1 MPSLLWTDLYKLTM
15 LQIFYFNE
23 PKDTIAK
30 YRFKC
35 RNVEVTPKGSLL
47 PYKEEIDKR
56 LTALCGVK
64 FTPKQIEY
72 LATLPFFWSV
82 FIIFL
87 KGFQLDRK
95 YLHIDESSGQLD
107 IWAEGPLLQVMMW
120 EIYVLQITHE
130 VYSLNNYDKANIVRG
145 DKNLTNKIQ
154 LINDYAKDNEF
165 KFADFGARRAL
176 TADWHRHVVE
186 RLQNEISPDVFIGTS
201 NLELA
206 MDLDLTSIGT
216 FAHEFPCYY
225 QGIVHPLDS
234 QKAALNAWGD
244 LYKDK
249 LMIALSDTLGLNKFL
264 EDFNKDL
271 ANKYLSVRHD
281 SGDPYMFT
289 GRMLDHY
296 KTFGIDPTTK
306 TIVFSDGLDIPKA
319 IALNDYCKGKIGC
332 SFGIGTSLTNDCGVY
347 ALQNVMKLVAVNG
360 RPVAKISDST
370 GKCMCEDEDYLKYLR
385 KAIEIFVDM

>member
-107 IWAEGPLLQVMMW
+107 I
-120 EIYVLQITHE
+120 
-130 VYSLNNYDKANIVRG
+130 
-145 DKNLTNKIQ
+145 
-154 LINDYAKDNEF
+154 
-165 KFADFGARRAL
+165 
-176 TADWHRHVVE
+176 
-186 RLQNEISPDVFIGTS
+186 
-201 NLELA
+201 
-206 MDLDLTSIGT
+206 
-216 FAHEFPCYY
+216 
-225 QGIVHPLDS
+225 
-234 QKAALNAWGD
+234 
-244 LYKDK
+244 
-249 LMIALSDTLGLNKFL
+249 
-264 EDFNKDL
+264 
-271 ANKYLSVRHD
+271 
-281 SGDPYMFT
+281 
-289 GRMLDHY
+289 
-296 KTFGIDPTTK
+296 
-306 TIVFSDGLDIPKA
+306 
-319 IALNDYCKGKIGC
+319 
-332 SFGIGTSLTNDCGVY
+332 
-347 ALQNVMKLVAVNG
+347 
-360 RPVAKISDST
+360 
-370 GKCMCEDEDYLKYLR
+370 
-385 KAIEIFVDM
+385 